1 MEPFL
6 GEIMLAGFKFA
17 PTGWA
22 FCDGQLLSIVQNQAL
37 YSLLGTTYG
46 GDGATTFAL
55 PNLQGRVPLDT
66 GGGYKPGDSGGETGH
81 SLLISEIPAHTH
93 LAQASSSDPNAPSP
107 EGNLWAKADGAYQ
120 TNTSNTSMNPAAVGC
135 IGMGEAHSNMQPYL
149 VLNFM
154 IAISGV
160 FPTRG

>member
-6 GEIMLAGFKFA
+6 GEIMLGGFKFA

-22 FCDGQLLSIVQNQAL
+22 FCDGQLLNVAQNQAL
-37 YSLLGTTYG
+37 FSLLGFTYG

-66 GGGYKPGDSGGETGH
+66 SSAYKPGDNGGETGH
-81 SLLISEIPAHTH
+81 SLLTSEIPAHTH
-93 LAQASSSDPNAPSP
+93 FVAASSSDPNAPSP
-107 EGNLWAKADGAYQ
+107 EGNLWAKAEGAYQ
-120 TNTSNTSMNPAAVGC
+120 TASSDTSMNPAAVGC
-135 IGMGEAHSNMQPYL
+135 VGAGQAHSNLQPYL

-160 FPTRG
+160 YPVRN